1 MIKTVKEYFDERAQ
15 FFAQHKYDYNMT
27 TSPMDEYGRYFK
39 TYSFSDGAYWYES
52 MGPEWDQVTVEVK
65 RTKVKIDVKL
75 FKTEYWN
82 SKGLT
87 TNVCYEK
94 F

>member
-1 MIKTVKEYFDERAQ
+1 
-15 FFAQHKYDYNMT
+15 
-27 TSPMDEYGRYFK
+27 
-39 TYSFSDGAYWYES
+39 

-65 RTKVKIDVKL
+65 RTKVKVEVKL

-82 SKGLT
+82 SKGLAT
-87 TNVCYEK
+87 HVCYEK

>member
-1 MIKTVKEYFDERAQ
+1 MMNAKHDEMRRDA
-15 FFAQHKYDYNMT
+15 FADIIETLEGGYDGYYC
-27 TSPMDEYGRYFK
+27 DLH
-39 TYSFSDGAYWYES
+39 
-52 MGPEWDQVTVEVK
+52 V
-65 RTKVKIDVKL
+65 DVKL

-87 TNVCYEK
+87 THVCYEN

>member
-15 FFAQHKYDYNMT
+15 FFALHKYDYNMT

-39 TYSFSDGAYWYES
+39 TYAFSDGAYWYES

-65 RTKVKIDVKL
+65 RTKVKVDVKL
-75 FKTEYWN
+75 FKTDYWN
-82 SKGLT
+82 SKGLAT
-87 TNVCYEK
+87 HVCYEK

>member
-27 TSPMDEYGRYFK
+27 TSPMDEYGMLK
-39 TYSFSDGAYWYES
+39 PA
-52 MGPEWDQVTVEVK
+52 
-65 RTKVKIDVKL
+65 
-75 FKTEYWN
+75 N
-82 SKGLT
+82 SI
-87 TNVCYEK
+87 

>member
-1 MIKTVKEYFDERAQ
+1 MIKTVKEYFEERAQ
-15 FFAQHKYDYNMT
+15 FFAQHNYDYNMT

-39 TYSFSDGAYWYES
+39 TYTFSDGAYWYES

-65 RTKVKIDVKL
+65 RTKVKVDVKL

-87 TNVCYEK
+87 THVCYEN

>member
-15 FFAQHKYDYNMT
+15 FFAEHKYDYNMT

-39 TYSFSDGAYWYES
+39 TYAFADGAYWYES
-52 MGPEWDQVTVEVK
+52 MGPEWDQVTVDVK
-65 RTKVKIDVKL
+65 RTKVKVDVKL

-82 SKGLT
+82 SKGLDT
-87 TNVCYEK
+87 HVCYEK

>member
-15 FFAQHKYDYNMT
+15 FFAQHKYDYTMT

-39 TYSFSDGAYWYES
+39 TYAFADGAYWYES

-65 RTKVKIDVKL
+65 RTKVKVDVKL

-82 SKGLT
+82 SKELT
-87 TNVCYEK
+87 THVCYEK